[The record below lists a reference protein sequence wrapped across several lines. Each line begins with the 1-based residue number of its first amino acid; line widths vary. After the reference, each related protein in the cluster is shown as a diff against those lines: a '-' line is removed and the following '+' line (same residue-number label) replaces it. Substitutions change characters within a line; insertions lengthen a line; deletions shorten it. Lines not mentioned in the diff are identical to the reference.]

1 MTSVLGHCGSWVETG
16 LSQVTG
22 RASCSRF
29 DRWTAHHAMLIVT
42 AHTKMRH
49 SARPAWM
56 NTFPAGSDLCNAAFV
71 THREAVEFRVQ
82 AWCDKYLYYCLRVHC
97 SSEGSNPIPTR
108 ISPHFTVATVRR
120 VDTLR
125 FLRLLLALGKET
137 RAAWGTKC
145 EKDRPVEGGRGGA
158 GPQKGGWKTERL

>member
-29 DRWTAHHAMLIVT
+29 DRWTAHHATLIVT

-49 SARPAWM
+49 SARPAWI
-56 NTFPAGSDLCNAAFV
+56 NTFTAGYDLRNAAFIP
-71 THREAVEFRVQ
+71 HWESVEFRVQ

-97 SSEGSNPIPTR
+97 SGEDSNPIPTR

-125 FLRLLLALGKET
+125 FLRLLLAVGKET
-137 RAAWGTKC
+137 RTAWGTKC
-145 EKDRPVEGGRGGA
+145 EKTGRRGGGG
-158 GPQKGGWKTERL
+158 GP